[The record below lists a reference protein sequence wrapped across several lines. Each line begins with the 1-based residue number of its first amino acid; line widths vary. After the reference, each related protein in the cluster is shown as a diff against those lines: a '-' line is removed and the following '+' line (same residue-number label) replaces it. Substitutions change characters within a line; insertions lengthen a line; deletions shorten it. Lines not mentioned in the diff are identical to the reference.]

1 MMATHRIQTIYLVW
15 FRTEEDTF
23 SDRQVIIKQILTSQ
37 QRLVSNSDRTI
48 VISLT
53 GPQAWY
59 LIK

>member
-1 MMATHRIQTIYLVW
+1 MATHRIQRIHLVW
-15 FRTEEDTF
+15 SRTEEDTF
-23 SDRQVIIKQILTSQ
+23 SDKSFLKQVLTSQ